1 MKQLSLPTSETI
13 IREARLEDV
22 ADITDLITQ
31 LGYPTSPTEMQE
43 RLQVILS
50 HADMK
55 KRECALLNNYSRAM
69 TFLKTC
75 FSLVICSSRF
85 TPHVS
90 RLTLHVL
97 LTALLLFAFA
107 PLPVAAQSPDANAE
121 FFLKSSEP
129 DQSLTIG
136 DRITLRLEVT
146 HPLNSQVELPEVVE
160 QWGPFEVLEQT
171 EPEIVDNNDG
181 TATTSKDIVVTV
193 FEPGEFQTPSLVVTH
208 SRADG
213 STEELGTPVI
223 QLNITSVLTDDTT
236 LRDLKPQA
244 ELTPPPIWPW
254 LVAGLLLTI
263 LLLGLL
269 AGVAL
274 WLYDRRRK
282 RAQLELAPAPFI
294 DTRPSEVIAYEEL
307 DRIEALNLVAHN
319 QIKEHYF
326 LVDLCLRRYIEGRY
340 DFPALEQTRSE
351 VQHSFRR
358 TAAPVEHVAEF
369 MSLFAESDLVKFARY
384 IPQADNIH
392 SLINR
397 ARGIVAM
404 TTPSKVV
411 VEPVT
416 SELEAVS

>member
-1 MKQLSLPTSETI
+1 
-13 IREARLEDV
+13 V
-22 ADITDLITQ
+22 
-31 LGYPTSPTEMQE
+31 
-43 RLQVILS
+43 
-50 HADMK
+50 
-55 KRECALLNNYSRAM
+55 
-69 TFLKTC
+69 
-75 FSLVICSSRF
+75 
-85 TPHVS
+85 
-90 RLTLHVL
+90 
-97 LTALLLFAFA
+97 
-107 PLPVAAQSPDANAE
+107 
-121 FFLKSSEP
+121 
-129 DQSLTIG
+129 G

-181 TATTSKDIVVTV
+181 TATSGKDIIVTV

-208 SRADG
+208 RRADG

-244 ELTPPPIWPW
+244 ELPTPPFWPW
-254 LVAGLLLTI
+254 LVAGLLLTM

-274 WLYDRRRK
+274 WLYDRRKR
-282 RAQLELAPAPFI
+282 RAQLELAPAPFV
-294 DTRPSEVIAYEEL
+294 DTRPPEVIAYEEL
-307 DRIEALNLVAHN
+307 DRIEALNLPAHN
-319 QIKEHYF
+319 QVKEHYF

-340 DFPALEQTRSE
+340 DFPAMEQTRSE
-351 VQHSFRR
+351 MQHSFRR
-358 TAAPVEHVAEF
+358 TAALAEHVAEF
-369 MSLFAESDLVKFARY
+369 MSLFVESDLVKFARY

-392 SLINR
+392 SLTNR

-411 VEPVT
+411 VEPVA
-416 SELEAVS
+416 SELEAVP

>member
-1 MKQLSLPTSETI
+1 MNT
-13 IREARLEDV
+13 
-22 ADITDLITQ
+22 
-31 LGYPTSPTEMQE
+31 G
-43 RLQVILS
+43 
-50 HADMK
+50 K
-55 KRECALLNNYSRAM
+55 KRSLNSTNP
-69 TFLKTC
+69 L
-75 FSLVICSSRF
+75 SRF
-85 TPHVS
+85 TF
-90 RLTLHVL
+90 HVL
-97 LTALLLFAFA
+97 RFTYHALRSPLSALFTIFLLFTLA
-107 PLPVAAQSPDANAE
+107 LPAAAQSPEANVE
-121 FFLKSSEP
+121 FFLKSAEP
-129 DQSLTIG
+129 DQPLTIG

-181 TATTSKDIVVTV
+181 TATTGKDIVVTV

-208 SRADG
+208 HRADG
-213 STEELGTPVI
+213 STEELGAPVI
-223 QLNITSVLTDDTT
+223 QLNVTSVLTDDTT

-244 ELTPPPIWPW
+244 ELPPPPLWPW

-282 RAQLELAPAPFI
+282 RAQMELAPAPFI
-294 DTRPSEVIAYEEL
+294 DTRPPEVIAYEEL
-307 DRIEALNLVAHN
+307 DRIEVLNLPAQN

-340 DFPALEQTRSE
+340 NFPALEQTRSE

-358 TAAPVEHVAEF
+358 TATPAEQVAEF
-369 MSLFAESDLVKFARY
+369 MNLFAESDLVKFARY

-397 ARGIVAM
+397 ARRIVAM

-411 VEPVT
+411 VEPAA
-416 SELEAVS
+416 SELEAVP